1 MSDLVTNHVELGLNM
16 LLEQF
21 RDSTNLRGVLE
32 ALFDQIQDLED
43 AVQPI
48 IDARNIDDATADRLD
63 CIGQLVQVPRDG
75 RSDDAYRIR
84 IRAELALLN
93 SDGTTEDLIAVLQ
106 ALLALATPDDILVN
120 EYFPKTIYIRPQNLV
135 VSAAD
140 AAIIN
145 TAMNRAKPAGTEL
158 HLVYTDTASSDE
170 TLFRFSDVADTTETN
185 VTHGF
190 DAGVLAGDMGD

>member
-84 IRAELALLN
+84 IRAELAILN